1 MNIVILSGRLTREP
15 NVTYSQGNEPI
26 AVGRFTLAVN
36 RIDNNVDFI
45 SCVAFKKQAEFLQ
58 KYCHKG
64 TKILV
69 RGRWQ
74 TGDYTNR
81 EGTKIYTNEC
91 IIENIEFAESKGK
104 DESGVENQEDEKKNM
119 NDTEDQDNEKSSNK
133 KNGDKK

>member
-69 RGRWQ
+69 KGRWQ
-74 TGDYTNR
+74 TGEYTNKD
-81 EGTKIYTNEC
+81 GVKVYTNEC
-91 IIENIEFAESKGK
+91 IIESIEFAESRR
-104 DESGVENQEDEKKNM
+104 QEAAEA
-119 NDTEDQDNEKSSNK
+119 E
-133 KNGDKK
+133 

>member
-58 KYCHKG
+58 K
-64 TKILV
+64 
-69 RGRWQ
+69 
-74 TGDYTNR
+74 
-81 EGTKIYTNEC
+81 
-91 IIENIEFAESKGK
+91 
-104 DESGVENQEDEKKNM
+104 
-119 NDTEDQDNEKSSNK
+119 
-133 KNGDKK
+133 

>member
-1 MNIVILSGRLTREP
+1 MNNVILSGRLTREP

-36 RIDNNVDFI
+36 RIDDNVDFI

-81 EGTKIYTNEC
+81 EGIKIYTNEC

-104 DESGVENQEDEKKNM
+104 DESGAENQQDEKKKM
-119 NDTEDQDNEKSSNK
+119 NDTEDQNNEKSGNK